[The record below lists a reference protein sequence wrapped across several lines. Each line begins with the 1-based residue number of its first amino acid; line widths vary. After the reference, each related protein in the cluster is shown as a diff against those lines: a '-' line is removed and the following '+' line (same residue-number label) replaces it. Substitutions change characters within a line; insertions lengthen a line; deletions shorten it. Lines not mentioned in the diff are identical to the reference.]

1 MARKLQNRVGK
12 ESVLQDHAYMDYLL
26 LTEVISPKQ
35 TRPFLD
41 AVVFPLSHNEY
52 ANCESLRLQ
61 KKKKKQPQNKK
72 TPDCLFLPSALT
84 AAPSP
89 LNSTTKADYIDRYF
103 S

>member
-61 KKKKKQPQNKK
+61 KKTKK
-72 TPDCLFLPSALT
+72 T
-84 AAPSP
+84 
-89 LNSTTKADYIDRYF
+89 TTKQKNARLFVLAVSPHRCPF
-103 S
+103 SLELNYKSRLHR